1 VLVNQLDARTGVE
14 GVRAPVRNRVDL
26 LVGLALFGVHLAL
39 YTWTLT
45 PGLPWAVDP
54 INPPGD
60 SHEFTMAIAELRL
73 ARRTGYPIYT
83 WLGFLFTRIFPFGE
97 VAYRTN
103 LLSAIFAAAAI
114 PIVFAIARRL
124 ALRPAFAALTALSF
138 GMGTTFWSQAVI
150 TEVYTLNILALSL
163 VIWSLLRW
171 SEIRSTA
178 TFAAFALAY
187 GVSLGTHMSNLALG
201 AAFALFILYT
211 DFGILSRF
219 RMLALAAVA
228 FLVGVAQ
235 YVWVPLM
242 AETAT
247 FPNPRPDNLVDLYKY
262 TIGAFS
268 NLRFAYPIHKLPKR
282 FFVYLSF
289 LHQNFGAV
297 GIAVGAIGMWAFL
310 RQSGPRTVLFVGV
323 FAINVFIAMQ
333 VYATDVEVFFL
344 PSYIA
349 WAVFVGMGAD
359 GIWNAL
365 PRLTERVTGAG
376 DGIPRMAAQIC
387 FLLLLVSWTALAARA
402 SFLTNDRRT
411 DTAFEDFYENIFE
424 ILPRNSH
431 LAPGPGVFGQGALY
445 FQKVRG
451 VRPDVTIHTK
461 AGRMQM
467 PATPV
472 YSTLRVVNGLARAP
486 FVAPPFPPKAW
497 LVPELVGNGPD
508 LILYRVDRRPPSLIG
523 RRLPA
528 GPAGTDPDAAP
539 SLARSVVKVVG
550 TRDRPRLHVHLQWN
564 ISDLQS
570 RFVITRVDGTTI
582 NARTLGMGN
591 LERFLAEGGRL
602 GGGPVVETYELVLPR
617 SVKPGTHTVQ
627 FGLSDATDGE
637 LRTKWFEPAT
647 VAIE

>member
-1 VLVNQLDARTGVE
+1 MNDDARRGIE
-14 GVRAPVRNRVDL
+14 GVSAPVRNRVDL
-26 LVGLALFGVHLAL
+26 LIGLALFGVHLGL

-54 INPPGD
+54 VNPPGD

-103 LLSAIFAAAAI
+103 LLSAIFAATAI
-114 PIVFAIARRL
+114 PVMFAIARRL
-124 ALRPAFAALTALSF
+124 ALRPPFAALTALSF

-150 TEVYTLNILALSL
+150 TEVYTLNTLALSL

-171 SEIRSTA
+171 SDIRSTA

-187 GVSLGTHMSNLALG
+187 GVSIGTHMSNLSLG
-201 AAFALFILYT
+201 AAFALFILCT
-211 DFGILSRF
+211 DFGILSRY

-228 FLVGVAQ
+228 FLIGLAQ

-247 FPNPRPDNLVDLYKY
+247 FPNPRPDNMSDLYKY

-268 NLRFAYPIHKLPKR
+268 NLRFAFPIEKLPRR

-289 LHQNFGAV
+289 LHENFGTV
-297 GIAVGAIGMWAFL
+297 GITVGAIGMWEFL
-310 RQSGPRTVLFVGV
+310 RQRTPRTVLFVGI

-344 PSYIA
+344 PSYVA
-349 WAVFVGMGAD
+349 WAVFVGVGASY
-359 GIWNAL
+359 IWNAL
-365 PRLTERVTGAG
+365 PRLVERATRGG
-376 DGIPRMAAQIC
+376 DRFPRIAAQTC
-387 FLLLLVSWTALAARA
+387 FLLVLASWTALTAQA

-411 DTAFEDFYENIFE
+411 DTAFEDFYESIFE
-424 ILPRNSH
+424 ILPRDSH

-445 FQKVRG
+445 FQKVKG
-451 VRPDVTIHTK
+451 VRPDVTIHTMP
-461 AGRMQM
+461 GRMKM
-467 PATPV
+467 PPTPV
-472 YSTLRVVNGLARAP
+472 YSTLRVLNGLARAP

-497 LVPELVGNGPD
+497 LIPELVGNGPEQ
-508 LILYRVDRRPPSLIG
+508 ILYRVDRTPPSLIG

-528 GPAGTDPDAAP
+528 GPDGANPEAAP
-539 SLARSVVKVVG
+539 KLARSVVKVVG
-550 TRDRPRLHVHLQWN
+550 GRDRPRLKIQLQWN

-570 RFVITRVDGTTI
+570 RVVLTRVDGTTI
-582 NARTLGMGN
+582 NSRTLGMGN

-602 GGGPVVETYELVLPR
+602 GGGPVVEAYEQVLPR
-617 SVKPGTHTVQ
+617 SLKPGTHTVQ
-627 FGLSDATDGE
+627 FGLSDATEGD
-637 LRTKWFEPAT
+637 LRTTWFEPAT
-647 VAIE
+647 VATE